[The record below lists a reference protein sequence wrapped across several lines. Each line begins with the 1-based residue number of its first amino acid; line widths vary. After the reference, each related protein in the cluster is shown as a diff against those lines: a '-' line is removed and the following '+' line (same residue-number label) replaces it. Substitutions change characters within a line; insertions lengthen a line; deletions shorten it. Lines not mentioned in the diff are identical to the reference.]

1 MFGAGARSLTV
12 EAVDQGGQGRHPLD
26 APLLSPLPSQRGPAA
41 PRGDRL
47 QPWQSAAPAGP
58 AARHPE
64 LVADELA
71 AAAVQDRRAAL
82 PSTPVL
88 PSVLPPNLPETPLQN
103 TAFSKCPMV

>member
-71 AAAVQDRRAAL
+71 AAAVQDRRG
-82 PSTPVL
+82 
-88 PSVLPPNLPETPLQN
+88 PPPPCPGLHPGLAPNSPKAPLQ
-103 TAFSKCPMV
+103 TERKDGV

>member
-71 AAAVQDRRAAL
+71 AAAVQDRRAPPPPSPGLL
-82 PSTPVL
+82 PGPPEDPL
-88 PSVLPPNLPETPLQN
+88 PTS
-103 TAFSKCPMV
+103 S